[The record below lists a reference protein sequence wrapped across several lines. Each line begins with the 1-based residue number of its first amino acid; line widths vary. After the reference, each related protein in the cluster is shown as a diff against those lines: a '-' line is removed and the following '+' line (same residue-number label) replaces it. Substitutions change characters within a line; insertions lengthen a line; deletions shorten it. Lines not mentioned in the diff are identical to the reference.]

1 VRKGDHRW
9 PKQPAALTEAQER
22 DREAFMLA
30 WHETLP
36 RRYAFV
42 EAFNQ
47 GYVAKLGVPAGT
59 RTLEIG
65 AGIGAH
71 LAFEDLEAQDYY
83 VLELREEFCRRLEQL
98 LPAGHVMRGSIEERQ
113 PLPDGSFDRI
123 IAIHVLEHLRDLPR
137 AIAEVSRLL
146 RPNGMFD
153 VVLPTEGGL
162 AYEIAR
168 KISAERLFRQRFGS
182 DYTPIIRSEHVNTFA
197 EVRSLL
203 TAAFTIE
210 SSRYFPG
217 VLPGAEFNVCAGFRL
232 RHSIA

>member
-1 VRKGDHRW
+1 MRRGDHRW
-9 PKQPAALTEAQER
+9 PKQPGVLTAAQER

-36 RRYAFV
+36 KNYGFV

-47 GYVAKLGVPAGT
+47 GYVAKLDVPPGS

-83 VLELREEFCRRLEQL
+83 VIEFREEFCRRLEQL
-98 LPAGHVMRGSIEERQ
+98 LPADHVICGSIEERQ

-137 AIAEVSRLL
+137 ALEEISRLL
-146 RPNGMFD
+146 RPGGMFD
-153 VVLPTEGGL
+153 VVLPTEGGF
-162 AYEIAR
+162 AYEVAR
-168 KISAERLFRQRFGS
+168 KISAERMFRQRFRS
-182 DYTPIIRSEHVNTFA
+182 DYTPIIRNEHVNTFE
-197 EVRSLL
+197 EVRSLM
-203 TAAFTIE
+203 TALFTVE

-217 VLPGAEFNVCAGFRL
+217 VLPGPELNVCAGFRL
-232 RHSIA
+232 RRS